1 MELLEKLQHRQ
12 QKPTPGVKRK
22 EMNELSTCY
31 QVEGSKQV
39 PLALLTHG
47 RETDLRGVWPIG
59 LTWNFTSERESF
71 GL

>member
-47 RETDLRGVWPIG
+47 RETDLRGGDDWRPAQAMGKEVVMM
-59 LTWNFTSERESF
+59 
-71 GL
+71 